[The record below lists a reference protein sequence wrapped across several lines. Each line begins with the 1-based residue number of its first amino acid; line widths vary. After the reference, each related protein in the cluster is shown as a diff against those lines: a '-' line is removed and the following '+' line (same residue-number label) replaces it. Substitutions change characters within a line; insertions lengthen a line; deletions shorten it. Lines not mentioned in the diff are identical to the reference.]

1 MNHFRKPPN
10 NHHQVMLRPR
20 SARGG
25 SRVGSFGTTPWVGGL
40 GAGLGGIGIG
50 WRYFWGTILDGI

>member
-1 MNHFRKPPN
+1 
-10 NHHQVMLRPR
+10 MLRPR

-40 GAGLGGIGIG
+40 GARLGGIGIG
-50 WRYFWGTILDGI
+50 WRYFGGTILYGI